1 MANTSFSSGTSLL
14 LAGLPAV
21 LAIALVV
28 RAHAAESANLSVG
41 ARKANARSV
50 MKILREQVLPL
61 KPEFVL
67 TGHDEHTNG
76 TTFWEGVLRAS
87 EDALRNA
94 ENWRKQ

>member
-1 MANTSFSSGTSLL
+1 
-14 LAGLPAV
+14 
-21 LAIALVV
+21 
-28 RAHAAESANLSVG
+28 
-41 ARKANARSV
+41 

-61 KPEFVL
+61 HPEFVL

-94 ENWRKQ
+94 ENRRKQ

>member
-14 LAGLPAV
+14 RAGLLTV

-28 RAHAAESANLSVG
+28 RAHAAESVNLNEP
-41 ARKANARSV
+41 NARSV

-76 TTFWEGVLRAS
+76 IAFWEGVLRAS
-87 EDALRNA
+87 EDALRKA
-94 ENWRKQ
+94 ESRRKQ